1 MFSAQTYSQRR
12 LQLRKTVQSGLIVI
26 LGNQESPVNY
36 PHNTYHFRQDSNFL
50 YYFGLN
56 QPGYIGIL
64 DVDNDSDC
72 IYANDFT
79 LDDVIW
85 MGKLPCVAELSA
97 QVGVNCSKPLND
109 IQEIINNAVKS
120 GRKIHFLP
128 PYRMENRVQLAN
140 LLGIKTPR
148 VADYVSEELMKAVI
162 AQREIKSD
170 EEVAQID
177 NACDT
182 AYKMHT
188 TAMRMCKAGVVER
201 QIMGALE
208 GISLQEGAGVSFAP
222 IITINGQTL
231 HNHYYGNTLTDGRM
245 LLVDAGA
252 ENTMNYCSDSTRTMP
267 VNGKYTTKQKEI
279 YDVVLRAHTLVK
291 NITKAGITYQEV
303 HLESLKEMGKGLHEL
318 GLIKGDPIEAAMNGA
333 VAMFMPHGLGHQM
346 GLDVHDMEDL
356 GERLVGYDAKTKRS
370 ELPGLGALR
379 MGKMLRPGHVIS
391 NEPGLYFIPDL
402 IAKWKQEKICAQFID
417 FAKVEQYL
425 DFGGVRIE
433 DGLLVNNEGCRVTGN
448 KAIPITT
455 DEVEA
460 EMDKT
465 L

>member
-12 LQLRKTVQSGLIVI
+12 RELCKNVQSGLIVI

-56 QPGYIGIL
+56 QPGYIGVI
-64 DVDNDSDC
+64 DVDDNTDC
-72 IYANDFT
+72 VYANDFT

-85 MGKLPCVAELSA
+85 MGKLPSVTELSA
-97 QVGVNCSKPLND
+97 QVGVNCSKSLND
-109 IQEIINNAVKS
+109 IHDAVNCAVKK

-128 PYRMENRVQLAN
+128 PYRMENKVQLAN

-148 VADYVSEELMKAVI
+148 VADYVSEELMKAVV
-162 AQREIKSD
+162 AQREIKS
-170 EEVAQID
+170 EEEIFQID
-177 NACDT
+177 HACDIG
-182 AYKMHT
+182 YKMHT
-188 TAMRMCKAGVVER
+188 TAMRMCKPGVVER
-201 QIMGALE
+201 QIMGAIE

-231 HNHYYGNTLTDGRM
+231 HNHYYGNTLADGRM

-279 YDVVLRAHTLVK
+279 YDIVLRANQLVS

-303 HLESLKEMGKGLHEL
+303 HIESLKEMGRGLHQL
-318 GLIKGDPIEAAMNGA
+318 GLIKGDPIEAAMSGA
-333 VAMFMPHGLGHQM
+333 VAMFMPHGLGHQI

-370 ELPGLGALR
+370 EQPGLGALR
-379 MGKMLRPGHVIS
+379 MGKTLKPGHVIS

-402 IAKWKQEKICAQFID
+402 IAKWKQEKICAEFID
-417 FAKVEQYL
+417 FQKVEQYL

-433 DGLLVNNEGCRVTGN
+433 DCLLVTNDGCRVTGN
-448 KAIPITT
+448 NAIPITT
-455 DEVEA
+455 QEVEE
-460 EMDKT
+460 EMAKSF
-465 L
+465 